1 MPGQVKCH
9 VQELGGVS
17 FAVNQNKTYINV
29 QTKLKAFL
37 GFLKEPFCILG
48 GPMEKHTSESEK
60 SFWEDLK
67 SGYFTSM
74 IKESSKGNALSNP
87 REVCNIMK
95 PFFVRHDDIE
105 KMYCI
110 FLDAKNKIIKIE
122 KLFSGTISTAS
133 VYPREIVKRVL
144 ELKSTAIILSHNH
157 PSGDITPSSS
167 DFMITA
173 QIHSALT
180 SIDVA
185 LHDHLIVGK
194 DFYSFAENGFLE
206 KMKQKYQD
214 FISAGARAN

>member
-1 MPGQVKCH
+1 
-9 VQELGGVS
+9 
-17 FAVNQNKTYINV
+17 
-29 QTKLKAFL
+29 
-37 GFLKEPFCILG
+37 
-48 GPMEKHTSESEK
+48 MEKYTSESEK

-74 IKESSKGNALSNP
+74 IKESSKGNRISNSQ
-87 REVCNIMK
+87 EVYNILK
-95 PFFVRHDDIE
+95 PFYASQDDVE

-110 FLDAKNKIIKIE
+110 FMDAKNKIIKIE

-185 LHDHLIVGK
+185 LHDHLIIGK
-194 DFYSFAENGFLE
+194 DFYSFARNGFLE
-206 KMKQKYQD
+206 KTKQKYQK
-214 FISAGARAN
+214 FISDSTN